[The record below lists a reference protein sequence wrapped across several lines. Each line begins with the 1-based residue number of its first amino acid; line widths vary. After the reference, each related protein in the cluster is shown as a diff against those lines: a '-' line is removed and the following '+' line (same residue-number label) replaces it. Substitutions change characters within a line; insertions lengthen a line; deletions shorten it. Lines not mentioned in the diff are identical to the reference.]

1 MHPAKG
7 CYSAKTFVTVFPRK
21 FAPSNYNYTVVY
33 ISVLAQE
40 LYIALCNVGVC
51 FCSCFQLHDLH
62 HAHPHHAH
70 PHHTTHTP
78 HTQWQVA
85 SLALEILHKLL
96 LSYEVSPE
104 DFVNQYYD
112 TPEMGGAM
120 VPKQP
125 GHTLLLH
132 MLNDSKLL
140 RKV

>member
-1 MHPAKG
+1 M
-7 CYSAKTFVTVFPRK
+7 
-21 FAPSNYNYTVVY
+21 
-33 ISVLAQE
+33 
-40 LYIALCNVGVC
+40 
-51 FCSCFQLHDLH
+51 
-62 HAHPHHAH
+62 
-70 PHHTTHTP
+70 HHTTHTHTPLTHTTHNHP

-104 DFVNQYYD
+104 DFVSQYYD

>member
-1 MHPAKG
+1 MRNPHVLCNIHGNSPSCSIKHSVSRYIYYV
-7 CYSAKTFVTVFPRK
+7 YST
-21 FAPSNYNYTVVY
+21 Y
-33 ISVLAQE
+33 IPE
-40 LYIALCNVGVC
+40 LCALCTCGASL
-51 FCSCFQLHDLH
+51 FCSCFQK
-62 HAHPHHAH
+62 
-70 PHHTTHTP
+70 HTTHTT
-78 HTQWQVA
+78 HTHTHTLLTTTHPQWQVA